1 MYPPKR
7 ERGMKFATRSADKA
21 GVIGVIVAAMGCA
34 ACFPAIASLGA
45 VIGLGFL
52 SRYEGLFIT
61 VLMPVFA
68 LVALF
73 AYLMSWRGHRQLRR
87 MLPGVIGALL
97 VLAAA
102 VLMRFLG
109 WPTAWLLYPGL
120 ALMLLASLW
129 DLFSSPARVCA
140 TAPDQ
145 EHCC

>member
-1 MYPPKR
+1 
-7 ERGMKFATRSADKA
+7 MKFITRSADKA

-61 VLMPVFA
+61 ILMPVFA

-73 AYLMSWRGHRQLRR
+73 AYLISWRGHRQWRR

-120 ALMLLASLW
+120 ALMLAASFW
-129 DLFSSPARVCA
+129 DLFSPASRVCIPA
-140 TAPDQ
+140 AADH

>member
-1 MYPPKR
+1 
-7 ERGMKFATRSADKA
+7 MKLTARSADKA
-21 GVIGVIVAAMGCA
+21 GVIGVIVAALGCA
-34 ACFPAIASLGA
+34 SCFPAIASLGA

-61 VLMPVFA
+61 MLMPLFA

-73 AYLMSWRGHRQLRR
+73 AYLIGWRTHRQWRR
-87 MLPGVIGALL
+87 TLPGVSGAVL

-120 ALMLLASLW
+120 VLMLAASLW
-129 DLFSSPARVCA
+129 DLFSPPARVCA
-140 TAPDQ
+140 TAPDRP
-145 EHCC
+145 

>member
-1 MYPPKR
+1 
-7 ERGMKFATRSADKA
+7 MKFVTRSADKA

-73 AYLMSWRGHRQLRR
+73 AYLVSWRGHRQLWRL
-87 MLPGVIGALL
+87 LPGVLGALL
-97 VLAAA
+97 VVAAA

-129 DLFSSPARVCA
+129 DLFSPPVHVCVVA
-140 TAPDQ
+140 TASDH
-145 EHCC
+145 EHCRS